1 MIERSCI
8 ALVVSALLLGCG
20 AKPPPAPAVVKA
32 APPAD
37 DGKAAKGGSGGQEH
51 YAALEQL
58 RTAPLS
64 TRTDKQD
71 SVALDLPDG
80 EHWTRVRFWTVK
92 SLFGFRYGKEHHAI
106 VGGYVLKV
114 ADNRAPG
121 ACTKAFEEWAR
132 PWVETFDVDVKRER
146 DVDFAWLRTTGDKPI
161 MITMHRLAAET
172 AVLGMQ
178 DSYKGTYVGFPA
190 WEGGCLIVGAAVPE
204 RGDPGRAEAVRER
217 LASEVLTKARILTAK
232 EPPEV
237 Y

>member
-1 MIERSCI
+1 MHTRILSSI
-8 ALVVSALLLGCG
+8 ALLLILGC
-20 AKPPPAPAVVKA
+20 ASKPPAAPAVVTA
-32 APPAD
+32 APPVD
-37 DGKAAKGGSGGQEH
+37 DGKPAKGGSGGNEH

-58 RTAPLS
+58 KTASLS
-64 TRTDKQD
+64 TRTDKQE

-114 ADNRAPG
+114 PDNKAPG

-146 DVDFAWLRTTGDKPI
+146 DASFAWLRNSGDKPI
-161 MITMHRLAAET
+161 TLTTHRLAAET
-172 AVLGMQ
+172 SVLAMN
-178 DSYKGTYVGFPA
+178 DVYKGTYVGYPA
-190 WEGGCLIVGAAVPE
+190 WEGGCLIVGVAVPE
-204 RGDPGRAEAVRER
+204 RGDVGRAEAVRER
-217 LASEVLTKARILTAK
+217 MANDVLPKVRILTDK

>member
-1 MIERSCI
+1 MTPRTSLPLAASMLCLSC
-8 ALVVSALLLGCG
+8 A
-20 AKPPPAPAVVKA
+20 AKPPPAPVVVKP

-37 DGKAAKGGSGGQEH
+37 DGKAAKGGSGGEEH

-58 RTAPLS
+58 RTAALS

-71 SVALDLPDG
+71 SVAVDLPDG

-114 ADNRAPG
+114 PDNRAPG
-121 ACTKAFEEWAR
+121 ACTKAFEAWAR

-146 DVDFAWLRTTGDKPI
+146 DVDFSWLRATGDKPI
-161 MITMHRLAAET
+161 TLTTHRLAAET
-172 AVLGMQ
+172 SVLAMN
-178 DSYKGTYVGFPA
+178 DVYKGTYVGFPA
-190 WEGGCLIVGAAVPE
+190 WEGGCLIVGVAVPE
-204 RGDPGRAEAVRER
+204 RGDAVRAEAVRER
-217 LASEVLTKARILTAK
+217 MANEVLPKVRILTAK